1 MARIIQELTKRGYD
15 DRMVATIDLTWTFA
29 NGNIKIL
36 WGDTNEEGDDRTYS
50 YPLRKA
56 VPWMKEKG
64 LPKETIDKFMIDN
77 PRRLFTW

>member
-1 MARIIQELTKRGYD
+1 MTKRGYD

-50 YPLRKA
+50 YPLRKV

-64 LPKETIDKFMIDN
+64 LSKETIDKFMIDN